1 MASAL
6 SAASSAKPAQT
17 ASAGLKPSVTLAG
30 VPRCPR
36 AANTALATAI
46 AKTAP
51 KRCIM

>member
-6 SAASSAKPAQT
+6 SAASSAKPAQA

-30 VPRCPR
+30 VPRCPW
-36 AANTALATAI
+36 AEKVALATAI